1 MNSYL
6 QPEATVERPA
16 GPTTPDT
23 SRYLRSY
30 LILRTM
36 VGALGIALPFLLVL
50 GDGVVFDGEPFPR
63 GSLSSYYY
71 SGAREVFVG
80 TLSATAV
87 FLITY
92 KVVTRSL
99 DNTLSWMAGVSV
111 LLVAIFPTGRPSRT
125 LALTP
130 IQDRLGEAVVQAIH
144 FSGAFVFIAALAL
157 ICWFF
162 GVREGKRDTRPHKRS
177 PRFWRNFHWTCAG
190 VIAGSLAFIGITA
203 LAGGPEKALLI
214 GEALSVWAFG
224 ISWLMKGL
232 ELDYLR
238 TTERVPSAAATAEQ
252 ASAA

>member
-1 MNSYL
+1 MNGYL
-6 QPEATVERPA
+6 QPETTVERPA

-30 LILRTM
+30 LIMRAM

-71 SGAREVFVG
+71 SSAREVFVG
-80 TLSATAV
+80 TLCATAV

-99 DNTLSWMAGVSV
+99 DNTLSWVAGMAV
-111 LLVAIFPTGRPSRT
+111 LLVAIFPTGRPSRN

-130 IQDRLGEAVVQAIH
+130 IQDRLGESVVQAIH
-144 FSGAFVFIAALAL
+144 FSAAFVFIAALAV
-157 ICWFF
+157 ICCFF
-162 GVREGKRDTRPHKRS
+162 GVREGKRDARPNKRS
-177 PRFWRNFHWTCAG
+177 PQFWRNFHWTCSG
-190 VIAGSLAFIGITA
+190 VIAGSLAFVGIAA

-224 ISWLMKGL
+224 VSWLMKGL

-238 TTERVPSAAATAEQ
+238 TTERVPPAAATAEQ

>member
-1 MNSYL
+1 MNRYL
-6 QPEATVERPA
+6 QPETTVERP
-16 GPTTPDT
+16 GSTTPDT

-30 LILRTM
+30 LIMRAM

-71 SGAREVFVG
+71 SSAREVFVG
-80 TLSATAV
+80 TLCATAV

-99 DNTLSWMAGVSV
+99 DNTLSWVSGVAV
-111 LLVAIFPTGRPSRT
+111 LFVAIFPTGRSSRN

-130 IQDRLGEAVVQAIH
+130 LQDRLGESVVQAIH
-144 FSGAFVFIAALAL
+144 FSAAFVFIAALAV

-162 GVREGKRDTRPHKRS
+162 GVREGARDARPNKRS
-177 PRFWRNFHWTCAG
+177 PRFWRNFHWTCSG
-190 VIAGSLAFIGITA
+190 VIAGSLAFVGIAA

-214 GEALSVWAFG
+214 SEALSVWAFG
-224 ISWLMKGL
+224 VSWLMKGL

-238 TTERVPSAAATAEQ
+238 TTERGPSPAATEEQ

>member
-1 MNSYL
+1 M
-6 QPEATVERPA
+6 
-16 GPTTPDT
+16 
-23 SRYLRSY
+23 
-30 LILRTM
+30 
-36 VGALGIALPFLLVL
+36 
-50 GDGVVFDGEPFPR
+50 FDGEPFPR
-63 GSLSSYYY
+63 GSLSSYY
-71 SGAREVFVG
+71 SSSTREVFVG

-99 DNTLSWMAGVSV
+99 DNTLSWMAGMAV

-130 IQDRLGEAVVQAIH
+130 IQDRLGESVVQAIH
-144 FSGAFVFIAALAL
+144 FSGAFVFIAALAV

-203 LAGGPEKALLI
+203 LAGGPDKALLI
-214 GEALSVWAFG
+214 GETLSVWAFG